1 MYYKVWSKDD
11 RRHVWDYTS
20 FMVETKLKLI
30 DYDND
35 GNLINYI
42 IYESDEFINDNI
54 FDKYGLN
61 YLLLTDYTTPTISY

>member
-42 IYESDEFINDNI
+42 I
-54 FDKYGLN
+54 L
-61 YLLLTDYTTPTISY
+61 